1 MQHSPLGSWC
11 TSLLM
16 NAMLG
21 SKQPRP
27 CRLRYTAARVH
38 LSLKLSSNH
47 HSLFAP
53 NNNINLIAIM
63 SSQTTTAP
71 TTSSVTNGSNGKA
84 PVNGHRLDEPL
95 VKVQP
100 PRREDLQP
108 SYARVIK
115 ADDQDDSTVGWY
127 PKARHSIGQCMG
139 ALGAIPCCILCPN
152 PFKTVHQ
159 GNVGLVTKFGRF
171 ERAVDPGLVQINP
184 LSENLIQVD
193 VKIQIVEVPKQ
204 VCMTKDNVSLQLTSV
219 IYYRITSPH
228 KAAFG
233 ISNIRQALIERT
245 QTTLRHVIGAR
256 VLQDVIERREEIA
269 QSIREIIE
277 EIAAG
282 WGVEVESMLV
292 KDIIFSQ
299 DLQDSLSMAAQSKR
313 TGEAK
318 VIAARAEV
326 ESAKLMRQAAD
337 ILSSAPAMQI
347 RYLEAMQAM
356 AKSANSKVIF
366 LPATNQTVQ
375 SQLATADAYGEGPSK
390 YRANSNNNNNS
401 GGAAAEYGQGN
412 DGFQSAIN
420 SHIIENM

>member
-1 MQHSPLGSWC
+1 MNGA
-11 TSLLM
+11 TS
-16 NAMLG
+16 
-21 SKQPRP
+21 
-27 CRLRYTAARVH
+27 
-38 LSLKLSSNH
+38 
-47 HSLFAP
+47 
-53 NNNINLIAIM
+53 
-63 SSQTTTAP
+63 
-71 TTSSVTNGSNGKA
+71 NGNGKA
-84 PVNGHRLDEPL
+84 RVDEPI

-108 SYARVIK
+108 SYAQVIK
-115 ADDQDDSTVGWY
+115 PDTEDAAQHGWY
-127 PKARHSIGQCMG
+127 GSMINGLGSCLG
-139 ALGAIPCCILCPN
+139 TLGAIPCCIVCPN
-152 PFKTVHQ
+152 PYKPVAQ

-171 ERAVDPGLVQINP
+171 ARAVDPGLVKINP

-204 VCMTKDNVSLQLTSV
+204 VCMTKDNVNLTLTSV
-219 IYYRITSPH
+219 IYYHITSPH

-233 ISNIRQALIERT
+233 ISNIRQALVERT

-269 QSIREIIE
+269 QSIKEIIDDT
-277 EIAAG
+277 ASG

-299 DLQDSLSMAAQSKR
+299 ELQDSLSMAAQSKR

-318 VIAARAEV
+318 VISARAEV

-347 RYLEAMQAM
+347 RYLEAMQQM

-366 LPATNQTVQ
+366 LPATNQTVTQ
-375 SQLATADAYGEGPSK
+375 SMQEMTGGSQFNGEGSSSPHP
-390 YRANSNNNNNS
+390 RAVVQH
-401 GGAAAEYGQGN
+401 GGAESEYGNGN
-412 DGFQSAIN
+412 QGFQSAIN
-420 SHIIENM
+420 SSIIEHM